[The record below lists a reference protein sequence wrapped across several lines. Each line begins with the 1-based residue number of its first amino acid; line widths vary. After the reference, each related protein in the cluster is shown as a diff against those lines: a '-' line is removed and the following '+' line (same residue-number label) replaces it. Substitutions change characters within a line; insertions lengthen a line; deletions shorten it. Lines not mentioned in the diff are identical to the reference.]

1 MGMNPLILNFRGN
14 ALAQL
19 ARYDEAVE
27 DYEEATQIFDADREA
42 ARRAASGGAQ
52 VRQASLSRANTG
64 LALFGAGRE
73 PEAQLIMEKARRP
86 RGLGPC
92 VKEVVR
98 NDPGVTDAHV
108 ALAAWYWANGRV
120 PEAESQWTFAC
131 EKIESGCQAYK
142 DMKWLKEIRRWPP
155 PLVSLLENFLAKG

>member
-1 MGMNPLILNFRGN
+1 MNPLILNFRGN

-27 DYEEATQIFDADREA
+27 DYEEATRIFDADREA

-73 PEAQLIMEKARRP
+73 PEAQLIMEKAGRP
-86 RGLGPC
+86 RALGPC
-92 VKEVVR
+92 VGRGGAERSGRHGRARGPGGVVLGQR
-98 NDPGVTDAHV
+98 PGAGGGV
-108 ALAAWYWANGRV
+108 AVDLCV
-120 PEAESQWTFAC
+120 
-131 EKIESGCQAYK
+131 
-142 DMKWLKEIRRWPP
+142 
-155 PLVSLLENFLAKG
+155 